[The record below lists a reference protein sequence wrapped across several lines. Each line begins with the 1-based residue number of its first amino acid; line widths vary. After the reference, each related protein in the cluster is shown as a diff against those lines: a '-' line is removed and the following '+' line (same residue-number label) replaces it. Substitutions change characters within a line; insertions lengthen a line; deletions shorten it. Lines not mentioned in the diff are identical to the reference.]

1 MNKNNAAAVAAGDVD
16 AVDDV
21 DDDDDDG
28 DNILGTHLWKHVADI
43 FHLISTRTLINTCA
57 RVKGLG
63 NVTGTGET
71 DRQRDRQREI

>member
-1 MNKNNAAAVAAGDVD
+1 MNKNNAAAAAAGDVD
-16 AVDDV
+16 DV
-21 DDDDDDG
+21 DDDDDG

-71 DRQRDRQREI
+71 DRQRDRQRDV